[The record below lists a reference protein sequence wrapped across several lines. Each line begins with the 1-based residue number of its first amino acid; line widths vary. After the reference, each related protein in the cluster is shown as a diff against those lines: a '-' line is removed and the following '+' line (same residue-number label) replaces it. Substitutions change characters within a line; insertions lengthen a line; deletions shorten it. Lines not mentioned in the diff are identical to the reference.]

1 MRFNQTFGK
10 EIAITY
16 DDVCLVPQFSNVR
29 SRDDV
34 SLKNGLLN
42 LDTPLIAAN
51 MDSVTEY
58 TMALEM
64 RRHGGLGIFHRFM
77 PFDELQNNVNTFY
90 KNAIDPYNYLA
101 LSVGV
106 SKKSYEMLD
115 YCLEKA
121 RIICIDIAHGHSQH
135 VIDLIKTIREKN
147 SKSIIIAGNVATAEG
162 TTALA
167 DAGAHIIKLGV
178 GPGSMCTTRVIT
190 GHGVP
195 QLTVIDKCTK
205 VAEKFG
211 AETIADGGIR
221 NSGDV
226 AKAIAAGA
234 HYVMLGS
241 LLAGTEEAPGKI
253 IFVDDKPYKE
263 YRGMASFNAQKSIGK
278 DVKRIVPEG
287 ASRLKKCK
295 GPVAD
300 ILFQLAG
307 GLRSALSYSGS
318 HDLDE
323 FRSKAEFVRITSAS
337 RVEGEPHG
345 LVEK

>member
-1 MRFNQTFGK
+1 MKFNETFGH
-10 EIAITY
+10 EIAMTY
-16 DDVCLVPQFSNVR
+16 DDVCLVPQFSAVK

-34 SLKNGLLN
+34 KLKNGILSIEI
-42 LDTPLIAAN
+42 PFIAAN
-51 MDSVTEY
+51 MDSVTEAV
-58 TMALEM
+58 MAIEM
-64 RRHGGLGIFHRFM
+64 FKQGGLGILHRFM
-77 PFDELQNNVNTFY
+77 PFENLQEEINQFY
-90 KNAIDPYNYLA
+90 EAVPDAYKHLA
-101 LSVGV
+101 LSTGV
-106 SKKSYEMLD
+106 SKKSYDMLD

-135 VIDLIKTIREKN
+135 VIDLIKEIRVRS
-147 SKSIIIAGNVATAEG
+147 SKTIIIAGNVATAEG
-162 TTALA
+162 TAALA
-167 DAGAHIIKLGV
+167 EAGAHIIKLGV

-195 QLTVIDKCTK
+195 QLTVIDQCSK
-205 VAEKFG
+205 VANKFG
-211 AETIADGGIR
+211 AEVIADGGIR
-221 NSGDV
+221 NSGDI

-278 DVKRIVPEG
+278 DIKRIVPEG

-295 GPVAD
+295 GPVSD

-318 HDLDE
+318 YNLDE
-323 FRSKAEFVRITSAS
+323 FRETAEFVRITSAS